1 MPSLQYKH
9 GVDIILGGYPEE
21 DKGVS
26 GGLSNWT
33 DAKPTGAEESNLT
46 YYYRD
51 SYYMQNARSS
61 KVNVD
66 IKESWT
72 WTLDDENNAT
82 VTVEPII
89 MSINRVADTGD
100 TGPGTRNI
108 RIYDKD
114 PNAGGAQLYFSVD
127 NDPIQTTHTIL
138 GSPLSLGKRQIYVPA
153 GTSGQITGTIFYKS
167 MIPGQPD
174 AEPYSDWMWM
184 GTLFRNVAPPGYRP
198 GMTYNNGQWYSHN
211 RTSGA
216 ANIRTPSGYATML
229 TTRGGVGTTDPPYIR
244 YPSGNVDMRKIGIGA

>member
-1 MPSLQYKH
+1 MSSLQYKH
-9 GVDIILGGYPEE
+9 GVNIILGGYPDE
-21 DKGVS
+21 DKGVD
-26 GGLSNWT
+26 GGEPNWVNPN
-33 DAKPTGAEESNLT
+33 PTGAESSDLT

-61 KVNVD
+61 RVNVA

-100 TGPGTRNI
+100 TGPGVRNI
-108 RIYDKD
+108 RVYNKE
-114 PNAGGAQLYFSVD
+114 PNTSGAQLYFSVD

-138 GSPLSLGKRQIYVPA
+138 SSPVSLGKQQIYLPA
-153 GTSGQITGTIFYKS
+153 GTSEQVTGTIFYKS

-174 AEPYSDWMWM
+174 AEPYSDWMWI

-211 RTSGA
+211 RSNGA
-216 ANIRTPSGYATML
+216 ADIRTPSGQATML
-229 TTRGGVGTTDPPYIR
+229 STKGGVGTTDPPYIR
-244 YPSGNVDMRKIGIGA
+244 HPFGYVNMRKIGIGA